1 MRRPMLNNSQTGDVV
16 YDPFLGSGT
25 SIMAAESIGR
35 ICYGLEINPAY
46 CDLVLRRWQEH
57 TGQQARHADTGRTF
71 DEVAAG
77 MEGVDATE

>member
-1 MRRPMLNNSQTGDVV
+1 M

-25 SIMAAESIGR
+25 SIIAAESIGR

-46 CDLVLRRWQEH
+46 CDSAVRRWQEH
-57 TGQQARHADTGRTF
+57 AGKQAQHAETGRTF

-77 MEGVDATE
+77 TEGIDGTEQPRSAG